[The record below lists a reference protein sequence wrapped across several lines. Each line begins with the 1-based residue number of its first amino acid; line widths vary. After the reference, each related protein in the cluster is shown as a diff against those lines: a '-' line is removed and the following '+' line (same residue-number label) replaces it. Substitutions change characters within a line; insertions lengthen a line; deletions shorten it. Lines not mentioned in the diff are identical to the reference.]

1 MQSIIVIIGAYSC
14 GFYFTEIFHQPTSF
28 VGGLWAVI
36 SGIIVFEITAMGT
49 LQSAKTRIIGT
60 FTGAFI
66 SGVYLIL
73 FSFSIIGYGITIAIG
88 ILICYAFKIQN
99 SLKLTSIT
107 ISVVLIVSTIE
118 NELHPFMNA
127 GLRFAESAIGIGIA
141 LLVAFS
147 SHYLDKATFKKDKLE

>member
-1 MQSIIVIIGAYSC
+1 MQTIIVIVAAYSC
-14 GFYFTEIFHQPTSF
+14 GFYFTEMFHEPTSF

-36 SGIIVFEITAMGT
+36 SGIIVFEITAMDT

-60 FTGAFI
+60 FTGALI

-73 FSFSIIGYGITIAIG
+73 FPFSIIGYGISIAIG
-88 ILICYAFKIQN
+88 VLICYIFKIQN
-99 SLKLTSIT
+99 SIKLTSIT

-141 LLVAFS
+141 LFVAYS
-147 SHYLDKATFKKDKLE
+147 TQYLNKAISKT